1 MRVQWLSVRVV
12 NLRLSGCWVEPQVR
26 HYIAYSSRT
35 LYPVL
40 TKVLAQHREHADLTE
55 MLLT

>member
-1 MRVQWLSVRVV
+1 MRIQWLTVRVV
-12 NLRLSGCWVEPQVR
+12 NLRSCGSWVEPQVR
-26 HYIAYSSRT
+26 HCIAYSSRT

-40 TKVLAQHREHADLTE
+40 TKVLAKHRVRADLTE